1 MIPDR
6 NMKNETFSWL
16 KSILI
21 IVAVIMLIRTFL
33 FTPYKVEG
41 VSMEPTLR
49 NQERI
54 LVSKSLVEKK
64 YNRGDIV
71 IIKGDNSE
79 MFIKRII
86 GVAGDKIEV
95 KNNILYIND
104 VQKKERYLDKNRQE
118 THEEGEKSNGD
129 FEAILIPE
137 NEYFVMGDNR
147 LVSMDSRNGLG
158 LIKQD
163 QVIGQG
169 KYVFYPFTDLRKLD

>member
-1 MIPDR
+1 
-6 NMKNETFSWL
+6 
-16 KSILI
+16 
-21 IVAVIMLIRTFL
+21 
-33 FTPYKVEG
+33 
-41 VSMEPTLR
+41 MEHTLR

-64 YNRGDIV
+64 YHRGDIV

-79 MFIKRII
+79 MFNKRII

-95 KNNILYIND
+95 NNNILYIND
-104 VQKKERYLDKNRQE
+104 VQKKERYLDENRQE
-118 THEEGEKSNGD
+118 THREGEKLNGD

-163 QVIGQG
+163 QVI
-169 KYVFYPFTDLRKLD
+169 